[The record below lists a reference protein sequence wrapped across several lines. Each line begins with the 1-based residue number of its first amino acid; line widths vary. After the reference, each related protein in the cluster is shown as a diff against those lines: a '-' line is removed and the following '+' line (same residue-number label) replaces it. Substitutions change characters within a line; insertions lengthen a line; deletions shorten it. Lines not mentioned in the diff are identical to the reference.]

1 MNDQQEHE
9 EDLRVSGLSG
19 GGTGR
24 KDEVGGSV
32 IDPAS
37 GPYPTGHA
45 EIREQ
50 ASWGQG
56 ERVAAGYEDHGG
68 SGLSYRVGQVLA
80 GYDAESRSQQKL
92 TVQIPSGEITLAADL
107 GLPQELRGVVLF
119 AHGSGSGR
127 HSPRNQYV
135 AGVLQDAGIA
145 TL

>member
-68 SGLSYRVGQVLA
+68 SRLSYRVGQVLA
-80 GYDAESRSQQKL
+80 GF
-92 TVQIPSGEITLAADL
+92 PSGEITLAADL